1 MKKIL
6 ITGMNKNQTTK
17 NFYLR
22 QQLKVVPSHYSLIR
36 CLEDMG
42 YEVEQRIVKIGED
55 LSDYHRVICFLA
67 SPRQALQLAF
77 YNGLWAIHATPKDNL
92 VLAFDDWQTEDIFK
106 GIQSCKDKES
116 LLKEFTIGQNKMCD
130 PDMSF
135 ELLEPHT
142 ETLLNSV
149 QYISEKKAPMLL
161 SVFMGGD
168 LSKLVDYPK
177 ELLVGYN
184 PNPYHRNRAPGDRG
198 DIHIDEMEY
207 MEQMM
212 MPSVADD
219 TVAPDDKVKC
229 FNFAS
234 LVQGKTAR
242 WLKQQNAGSWD
253 TKIFIYSQQNAGS
266 WDIEFFGS
274 RKEKQRRLGEGD
286 MCKVYAE
293 QWGCLMP
300 GYRHAGSG
308 WWRARPLQLAD
319 AGSILIGEY
328 EEMMLL
334 YNDEELASVK
344 ASDLV
349 DLTIDGLALLASR
362 QKEALLYTHPLDKE
376 LQQKELSVI
385 L

>member
-17 NFYLR
+17 DFYLR

-42 YEVEQRIVKIGED
+42 YEVEQRLVKIGED
-55 LSDYHRVICFLA
+55 LSEYHRVICFLA

-77 YNGLWAIHATPKDNL
+77 YNGLWAIHATPKENL
-92 VLAFDDWQTEDIFK
+92 VLAFDDWQTDDIFK

-116 LLKEFTIGQNKMCD
+116 LLKEFTIGENKMFD

-142 ETLLNSV
+142 QTLLDTVN
-149 QYISEKKAPMLL
+149 YIGEKKAPMLL

-168 LSKLVDYPK
+168 LSKLVDYPE
-177 ELLVGYN
+177 ELLVGYT
-184 PNPYHRNRAPGDRG
+184 PNPYHRNRRPGNRG
-198 DIHIDEMEY
+198 DIDVNDMEF
-207 MEQMM
+207 MEAML
-212 MPSVADD
+212 MPSIEED
-219 TVAPDDKVKC
+219 TVKPENKQRC

-234 LVQGKTAR
+234 LVQGKTKR
-242 WLKQQNAGSWD
+242 WLKQQNAG
-253 TKIFIYSQQNAGS
+253 A

-300 GYRHAGSG
+300 GYNHAGSG

-328 EEMMLL
+328 DEMMLL
-334 YNDEELASVK
+334 YNDEELASLKGSDIVNLSNDEL
-344 ASDLV
+344 AS
-349 DLTIDGLALLASR
+349 LALR
-362 QKEALLYTHPLDKE
+362 QKEALLKEHPLDKE
-376 LQQKELSVI
+376 LQQKELGVI

>member
-17 NFYLR
+17 DFYLR

-42 YEVEQRIVKIGED
+42 YEVEQRLVKIGED
-55 LSDYHRVICFLA
+55 LSEYHRVICFLA

-77 YNGLWAIHATPKDNL
+77 YNGLWAIHATPKENL
-92 VLAFDDWQTEDIFK
+92 VLAFDDWQTDDIFK

-142 ETLLNSV
+142 QTLLDTVN
-149 QYISEKKAPMLL
+149 YIGEKKAPMLL

-177 ELLVGYN
+177 DLLVGYN
-184 PNPYHRNRAPGDRG
+184 PNPYHRNRRPGDRG
-198 DIHIDEMEY
+198 DIDINDMEF
-207 MEQMM
+207 MEAML
-212 MPSVADD
+212 MPSIEED
-219 TVAPDDKVKC
+219 TVKPENKQRC

-234 LVQGKTAR
+234 LVQGKTKR
-242 WLKQQNAGSWD
+242 WLKQQNAG
-253 TKIFIYSQQNAGS
+253 A

-300 GYRHAGSG
+300 GYNHAGSG

-328 EEMMLL
+328 DEMMLL
-334 YNDEELASVK
+334 YNDEELASLK
-344 ASDLV
+344 GSDIINLSTD
-349 DLTIDGLALLASR
+349 DLANLALR
-362 QKEALLYTHPLDKE
+362 QKEALLKEHPLDKE
-376 LQQKELSVI
+376 LQQKELGVI

>member
-17 NFYLR
+17 DFYLR

-36 CLEDMG
+36 CLKDMG
-42 YEVEQRIVKIGED
+42 YEVEQRLVTIGED
-55 LSDYHRVICFLA
+55 LSEYHRVICFLA

-77 YNGLWAIHATPKDNL
+77 YNGLWAIHATPKENL
-92 VLAFDDWQTEDIFK
+92 VLAFDDWQTNDIFK
-106 GIQSCKDKES
+106 GIQSCTDKES
-116 LLKEFTIGQNKMCD
+116 LLKEFTISQNKGCD
-130 PDMSF
+130 PDISY
-135 ELLEPHT
+135 ELLEPYT
-142 ETLLNSV
+142 DILLDAV
-149 QYISEKKAPMLL
+149 KYIGEKKAPMLL

-168 LSKLVDYPK
+168 LSKLIDYPE

-184 PNPYHRNRAPGDRG
+184 PNPYHRNRKPGDRG
-198 DIHIDEMEY
+198 DISIDEMDY
-207 MEQMM
+207 MEQIM
-212 MPSVADD
+212 MPTEAED
-219 TVAPDDKVKC
+219 TVLPGDKQKI

-234 LVQGKTAR
+234 LVQGKTAK
-242 WLKQQNAGSWD
+242 WLKKQNVDKWE
-253 TKIFIYSQQNAGS
+253 
-266 WDIEFFGS
+266 IEFFGS

-300 GYRHAGSG
+300 GYDHAGSG

-328 EEMMLL
+328 DEMFLL
-334 YNDEELASVK
+334 YGDEKLASLK
-344 ASDLV
+344 ASDLEEMSL
-349 DLTIDGLALLASR
+349 DELMDIAAAQSYALN
-362 QKEALLYTHPLDKE
+362 KNHPLDKQ
-376 LQQKELSVI
+376 LQQKELGVI